1 MYAQTFLLYCSF
13 LYVCNVFTIQ
23 MWSEHSGF
31 TYSIGETDEDIIADI
46 VLEFAQLSTIM
57 MESGEILISLGD
69 GKIDRTDDNEQYG
82 VIKLNSDPSIKW
94 NNSDGNT
101 LNKIALSCLS
111 KRSGRLH
118 HC

>member
-1 MYAQTFLLYCSF
+1 
-13 LYVCNVFTIQ
+13 

-69 GKIDRTDDNEQYG
+69 GKIDRTDYNEQYG

-101 LNKIALSCLS
+101 CTLNKIAMSCLS